1 MATVGQP
8 VNLFTSGRRHDRL
21 HRGSEQRR
29 NVRGEL
35 GPLARRVEQGAG
47 MSRLVQPRL
56 VNDPFADP
64 GLFIDF
70 RFGRRAML
78 FDLGD
83 LSALSARELLRV
95 NDVFVSHRHMDHFA
109 GFDQLLRLKLHRP
122 GVLRIIGPSG
132 LIDGIAAKL
141 AGYSWN
147 LLDDSAADF
156 AILAAEYRKDQA
168 GEWMSFRARD
178 AFRQTAHDG
187 EVLPRGLVFADCAL
201 QESLRVNV
209 WKAGLERLGLD
220 VGPWLNAA
228 KRAARAGAKDDA
240 AIATSS
246 GRSIPL
252 GLLREHALRVAPG
265 QRIAY
270 VTDAAFTSANV
281 DAVLSLAA
289 GADHLFIEAPFADED
304 AAIAAERRH
313 LTAAQAGD
321 LARRAGVKRL
331 TTFHYSPRYLATPDR
346 LRCEAEAHFVAAVE
360 A

>member
-1 MATVGQP
+1 MHGGLAPTVQP
-8 VNLFTSGRRHDRL
+8 MVSG
-21 HRGSEQRR
+21 
-29 NVRGEL
+29 
-35 GPLARRVEQGAG
+35 AR

-70 RFGRRAML
+70 WFGRRAML

-83 LSALSARELLRV
+83 LSPLSGRELLRV

-109 GFDQLLRLKLHRP
+109 GFDRLLRLKLHQP
-122 GVLRIIGPSG
+122 GVLRIVGPPG

-147 LLDDSAADF
+147 LLDDSGADF
-156 AILAAEYRKDQA
+156 AILAAEFRDGQLS
-168 GEWMSFRARD
+168 EWTCFRARD
-178 AFRQTAHDG
+178 AFRPIAHDG
-187 EVLPRGLVFADCAL
+187 EALPRGLVFADSELRIEACTLDHGIPCLAFAL

-228 KRAARAGAKDDA
+228 KRAARGGVKDD
-240 AIATSS
+240 TPVVTGS
-246 GRSIPL
+246 GQSIPL
-252 GLLREHALRVAPG
+252 GLLKEHALRVAPG

-270 VTDAAFTSANV
+270 VTDAAFTPANV
-281 DAVLSLAA
+281 DAVLNLAA
-289 GADHLFIEAPFADED
+289 GADHLFIEAAFADED
-304 AAIAAERRH
+304 AGIAAERRH

-346 LRCEAEAHFVAAVE
+346 LRCEAEAHFASSVDA
-360 A
+360 